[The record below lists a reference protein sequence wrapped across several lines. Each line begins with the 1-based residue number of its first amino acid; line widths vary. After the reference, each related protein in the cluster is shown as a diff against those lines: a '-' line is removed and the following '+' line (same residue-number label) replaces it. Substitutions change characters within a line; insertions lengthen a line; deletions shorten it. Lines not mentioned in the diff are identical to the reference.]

1 MKSRKSRV
9 WDSRRLAGAIFAVVG
24 LFVVVVAGTLI
35 VKSRAARVESAGP
48 AASRADFRIKE
59 AEVEEES
66 GGVRWRLRAEQALV
80 FEEERRTS
88 LKRISVKVFERDRS
102 WTIVGDEGDLFQ
114 QTSNVEIR
122 QNVVLTSSDGLHL
135 ETSVLRWQGAE
146 RRLWTDAPV
155 RMSRDGAVIDGAALE
170 VRIGDETTTITG
182 RVHATFTRKQPAR

>member
-1 MKSRKSRV
+1 MKSRKSGV

-88 LKRISVKVFERDRS
+88 LRRISVKVFERDRS

-122 QNVVLTSSDGLHL
+122 QNVVLTSSDGLRL

-155 RMSRDGAVIDGAALE
+155 MMSR
-170 VRIGDETTTITG
+170 R
-182 RVHATFTRKQPAR
+182 QM